1 MALHPHIRMSRGW
14 VCGFKIHWLYVTY
27 QLKKIKLFVDFF
39 SSCLALVLENKMLKD
54 KGKSFHLLYR
64 DVKRMLPYFHVLG
77 QAKIKALDFW
87 LIIGEWML
95 GSPEQSLL
103 SWYDIILHL
112 DVFNR
117 TFVVSRTSPLLME
130 ANALAVSLGGRV
142 FLNVEERWALE

>member
-1 MALHPHIRMSRGW
+1 
-14 VCGFKIHWLYVTY
+14 
-27 QLKKIKLFVDFF
+27 
-39 SSCLALVLENKMLKD
+39 
-54 KGKSFHLLYR
+54 
-64 DVKRMLPYFHVLG
+64 
-77 QAKIKALDFW
+77 
-87 LIIGEWML
+87 ML

-142 FLNVEERWALE
+142 FLNVEER